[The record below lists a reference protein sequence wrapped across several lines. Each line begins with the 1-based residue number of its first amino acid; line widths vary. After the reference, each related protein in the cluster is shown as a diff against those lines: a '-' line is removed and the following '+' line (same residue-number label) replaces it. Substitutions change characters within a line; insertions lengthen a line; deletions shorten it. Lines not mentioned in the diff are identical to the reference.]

1 MLTHSLKNNEKSHK
15 RFSSK
20 MEKKMEENDLKATI
34 LDKKNKVNVF
44 VKQNLLVVCLYSNS

>member
-34 LDKKNKVNVF
+34 LDKKTIK
-44 VKQNLLVVCLYSNS
+44 LTYL

>member
-1 MLTHSLKNNEKSHK
+1 
-15 RFSSK
+15 
-20 MEKKMEENDLKATI
+20 MEENDLKATI